1 MHNCLY
7 TFLNDHNLVYS
18 RQSGFRKQH
27 STETALIKIIDDL
40 LFSLDNDK
48 VSGMVLVN
56 YQKAFDMV
64 DHELLLKKL
73 EAYGIVNQELRWC
86 RSYLS
91 SRKQAVY
98 LGGRESCESL
108 VKHGVP

>member
-27 STETALIKIIDDL
+27 STEAALIKIIDDL

-48 VSGMVLVN
+48 VSGMVLVDYIN
-56 YQKAFDMV
+56 
-64 DHELLLKKL
+64 
-73 EAYGIVNQELRWC
+73 I
-86 RSYLS
+86 S
-91 SRKQAVY
+91 
-98 LGGRESCESL
+98 LGSWRDFARECFC
-108 VKHGVP
+108 VVAKP